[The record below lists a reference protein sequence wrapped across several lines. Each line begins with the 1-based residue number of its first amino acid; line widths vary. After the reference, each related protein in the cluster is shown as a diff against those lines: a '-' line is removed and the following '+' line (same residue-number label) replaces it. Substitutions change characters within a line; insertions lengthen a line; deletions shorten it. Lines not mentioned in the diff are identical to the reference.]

1 MAQSH
6 DSLLLHA
13 KTKVLID
20 TTKIIINPKQ
30 KKALEPEIKAMKL
43 SNEPVINSNAKV
55 YGPDNNR
62 RNFHQHSSAVFR
74 RKNSNL

>member
-6 DSLLLHA
+6 DSILLHA

-20 TTKIIINPKQ
+20 TTKIIIDSKQ
-30 KKALEPEIKAMKL
+30 KRAGEQEIKAVKF
-43 SNEPVINSNAKV
+43 SKVPVINSNTKV